1 VIKSVRSGE
10 CKVAEGG
17 VLSFNAFRG
26 EEFVRG
32 EFEPASFLW
41 GGDPVQ
47 EVLKVLKG
55 SEVSSRAYTR
65 VPVVGVTTGGW
76 KRRRES
82 VGVGRGERRD
92 GSRQALASAGGGTV
106 QSDLRRGAS
115 ETGTVPTARV
125 CHKEPFR
132 ARPHPS
138 PEPARWSACTSG
150 WRAGGN
156 RVSGPCRGTSVILDW
171 NRYLGAPQRGPGV
184 IAGALWKRWTKKKPG
199 CHARAG

>member
-1 VIKSVRSGE
+1 M
-10 CKVAEGG
+10 
-17 VLSFNAFRG
+17 SFNAFRG

-125 CHKEPFR
+125 CHKEPVPTM
-132 ARPHPS
+132 RP
-138 PEPARWSACTSG
+138 
-150 WRAGGN
+150 
-156 RVSGPCRGTSVILDW
+156 
-171 NRYLGAPQRGPGV
+171 
-184 IAGALWKRWTKKKPG
+184 GALISASHTSCLVATATYRIQAWRTGYRWTRMPRVTASTCKRCLVMVPLTKMPG
-199 CHARAG
+199 SRPPSSR

>member
-1 VIKSVRSGE
+1 M
-10 CKVAEGG
+10 
-17 VLSFNAFRG
+17 SFNAFRG

-65 VPVVGVTTGGW
+65 VPVVGVTTGGR

-82 VGVGRGERRD
+82 AGVGRGERRD

-138 PEPARWSACTSG
+138 PEPARRSARTSGRRAGENARRDCAARHVSYIGLEPLPRGTTTCPGGWRRKLAKACTA
-150 WRAGGN
+150 RGG
-156 RVSGPCRGTSVILDW
+156 G
-171 NRYLGAPQRGPGV
+171 
-184 IAGALWKRWTKKKPG
+184 AGAVLGRHG
-199 CHARAG
+199 GG